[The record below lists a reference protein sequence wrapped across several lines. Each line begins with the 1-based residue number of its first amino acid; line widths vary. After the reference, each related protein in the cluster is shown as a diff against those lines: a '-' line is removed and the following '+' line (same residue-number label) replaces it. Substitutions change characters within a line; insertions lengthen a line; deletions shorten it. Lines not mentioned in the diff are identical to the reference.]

1 MLRRILDIATKTF
14 LVIIV
19 IPVAFMVIASLGAA
33 SSGVGTLFIGELVL
47 GGIVF
52 ILTYVPRALR
62 RRD

>member
-19 IPVAFMVIASLGAA
+19 IPVACMVIASLGAA

-52 ILTYVPRALR
+52 ILNYVPRALR